1 MTSIILVDD
10 HHIVRQGLKFL
21 ISSMTDYT
29 IAADFSDGFE
39 VIDYLTTHEP
49 PDCILMDLVMPKMDG
64 IKTTKTLK
72 ALHPDL
78 KILVLSSYIDEEHV
92 LGVMEAGADGYEVKD
107 AEPGKLIETIRRVVA
122 GEKIFHPSVMTAVRN
137 AEQLPHL
144 QKKLSKRELEVLEQ
158 MVKGLTN
165 KEIAGILFVSEKT
178 VKTHVSHIFSKLEVN
193 DRTQAAIYAMTYH
206 LVKKQ

>member
-29 IAADFSDGFE
+29 IIGEFGDGIE
-39 VIDYLTTHEP
+39 VIDYLASNEL
-49 PDCILMDLVMPKMDG
+49 PDCILMDLVMPNMDG
-64 IKTTKTLK
+64 IQTTKKLK
-72 ALHPDL
+72 ERYPDL
-78 KILVLSSYIDEEHV
+78 KILVLSSYVDEEHV

-107 AEPGKLIETIRRVVA
+107 AEPGKLIETIKRIVA
-122 GEKIFHPSVMTAVRN
+122 GDKVFHPSVMNAVKN

-165 KEIAGILFVSEKT
+165 KEIAAILFVSEKT

-193 DRTQAAIYAMTYH
+193 DRTQAAIYAMTYN
-206 LVKKQ
+206 LVKK

>member
-29 IAADFSDGFE
+29 IIGEFGDGIE
-39 VIDYLTTHEP
+39 VIDYLASNEL
-49 PDCILMDLVMPKMDG
+49 PDCILMDLVMPNMDG
-64 IKTTKTLK
+64 IQTTKKLK
-72 ALHPDL
+72 ERYPDL
-78 KILVLSSYIDEEHV
+78 KILILSSYVDEEHV

-107 AEPGKLIETIRRVVA
+107 AEPGKLIETIKRIVA
-122 GEKIFHPSVMTAVRN
+122 GDKVFHPSVMNAVKN

-165 KEIAGILFVSEKT
+165 KEIAAILFVSEKT

-193 DRTQAAIYAMTYH
+193 DRTQAAIYAMTYN
-206 LVKKQ
+206 LVKK

>member
-21 ISSMTDYT
+21 ISSMTD
-29 IAADFSDGFE
+29 FSIIGEFNDGVE
-39 VIDYLTTHEP
+39 VIDYLSSNEP

-64 IKTTKTLK
+64 IKTTKKLK
-72 ALHPDL
+72 ELYPDI

-92 LGVMEAGADGYEVKD
+92 IGVMEAGADGYEVKD
-107 AEPGKLIETIRRVVA
+107 TEPAKLIETISQVAA
-122 GEKIFHPSVMTAVRN
+122 GEKVFHPSVITAVRN

-165 KEIAGILFVSEKT
+165 KEIANILFVSEKT
-178 VKTHVSHIFSKLEVN
+178 VKTHVSHIFSKLAVN
-193 DRTQAAIYAMTYH
+193 DRTQAAIYAMTYN